1 MHSFI
6 LLVNN
11 GKPECKFTDF
21 SGICYHSAYKTYHA
35 SYFKGGL
42 YGNMDV
48 TSLSLS
54 IQTIVKG
61 TKSYSSTFASNY

>member
-1 MHSFI
+1 MENLSASLRI
-6 LLVNN
+6 
-11 GKPECKFTDF
+11 F

-54 IQTIVKG
+54 VQTIVKG